1 MEKKITTI
9 VFDMGQVLIHWT
21 PMKIVEHMGL
31 TEQDK
36 ALLMTELFQSVEW
49 VQTDHGTIELNQVV
63 TQVNARLPQ
72 HLHPAVEEI
81 VMGWWHRPLVP
92 MEGMGDVV
100 KELKEQGYG
109 IYLLSNANVDL
120 RRYFP
125 RIPGSQYFDGL
136 MVSAEEK
143 LIKPQHEIFR
153 ALYSR
158 FHLDPARCLFI
169 DDSPANIEAALCT
182 GMDGIIFRGSAARL
196 RRELREKGVNIAAAT
211 EKWLPL
217 GEAVRVKP

>member
-21 PMKIVEHMGL
+21 PMKIVEHMAL

-49 VQTDHGTIELNQVV
+49 VQTDHGTISLNQVV
-63 TQVNARLPQ
+63 EQVNGRLPK

-81 VMGWWHRPLVP
+81 VMGWWRRPLVP
-92 MEGMGDVV
+92 MEGMGDLV
-100 KELKEQGYG
+100 KELKAQGYK
-109 IYLLSNANVDL
+109 IYLLSNASVDL
-120 RRYFP
+120 RKYFD
-125 RIPGSQYFDGL
+125 RIPGSEYFDGL

-143 LIKPQHEIFR
+143 LIKPQYEIFR
-153 ALYSR
+153 ALYDR
-158 FHLDPARCLFI
+158 FHLEPEHCVFI

-182 GMDGIIFRGSAARL
+182 GMDGIIFRKTAQRAA
-196 RRELREKGVNIAAAT
+196 
-211 EKWLPL
+211 
-217 GEAVRVKP
+217 GERHKN